1 MVLCSAV
8 TAASRLPTD
17 ATCARGRPARGR
29 RTKNGASDPNS
40 AKIFKLK
47 KIKRNSLP
55 IQPPAKF
62 KQDPTTAT
70 TAILD
75 SHMDVKKSEIA
86 VVTMAARAE
95 VKPADT

>member
-1 MVLCSAV
+1 VVLCSAV

-29 RTKNGASDPNS
+29 RTKNGAPDPDS
-40 AKIFKLK
+40 AIIFKLK
-47 KIKRNSLP
+47 KKSSP